1 MEEPKVGK
9 KEYQRYRGITEKS
22 KALLF
27 LLREAPYITL
37 ADAKRFF
44 YPTHKT
50 LSYAREMIRVLVKNK
65 LVGKYLLGHG
75 LFIYYLTEIGRRISE
90 FFLEAKPKFDS
101 STKSFYYL
109 QKPTKPSEASAFF
122 IFPSHGLEFYSFTPR
137 FLYAHPFLH
146 TRSLLELSVLF
157 RQTFRFLHVLWLDEI
172 KAKKTSLNLSCH
184 PDLLLC
190 NDLST
195 EEGRVFVE
203 FENSR
208 IRDLD
213 FLEKV
218 HHLSAHPADWYL
230 FLASS
235 EEIFHNLGRL
245 VRKILMGEAKVNHE
259 TLFFNSRAQAALSK
273 NILFGL
279 WQPSFKTDK
288 PMRKIKDLDLFRYDH
303 EVFDKK
309 VWLTPKRDPQAQGL
323 EVREQPVKQLQTVG
337 YSGRKLGKR
346 TWTFGEILEGYKD
359 SFTRALRNAMAG
371 NENLG
376 LREANKKK
384 GTPS

>member
-1 MEEPKVGK
+1 MEARFQNKSGVD
-9 KEYQRYRGITEKS
+9 RYRGITEKS

-50 LSYAREMIRVLVKNK
+50 LSYAREMIRVLVVNK
-65 LVGKYLLGHG
+65 LVGKYRMGDG
-75 LFIYYLTEIGRRISE
+75 LFVYYLTDIGRRIAE

-101 STKSFYYL
+101 DTKSFYYL
-109 QKPTKPSEASAFF
+109 QRPTKPSEASAFF
-122 IFPSHGLEFYSFTPR
+122 IFPSRGLELYPFTPR
-137 FLYAHPFLH
+137 FLYAHPLIH

-157 RQTFRFLHVLWLDEI
+157 RQSFRFLHVLWLDEI
-172 KAKKTSLNLSCH
+172 KAKKTSLNLTCH

-190 NDLST
+190 NDLTT
-195 EEGRVFVE
+195 EGGRVFVE

-213 FLEKV
+213 LLEKV
-218 HHLSAHPADWYL
+218 HHLTTHPGDWYL

-245 VRKILMGEAKVNHE
+245 VRKILLGEAKMNHE
-259 TLFFNSRAQAALSK
+259 TLFFNARAQSALSK

-279 WQPSFKTDK
+279 WQPSFKTEK
-288 PMRKIKDLDLFRYDH
+288 PMGKIKDLDLFRYDH

-309 VWLTPKRDPQAQGL
+309 VWQTPKRDPLLHGSEIQEPL
-323 EVREQPVKQLQTVG
+323 VKQLQTVA
-337 YSGRKLGKR
+337 YPARKLGKR
-346 TWTFGEILEGYKD
+346 TWTFGEILEGYKNP
-359 SFTRALRNAMAG
+359 FAQALRNAMAG
-371 NENLG
+371 NETLG
-376 LREANKKK
+376 LPDAKKRK
-384 GTPS
+384 GPTS